1 MLTGRANA
9 LARSRANLDRP
20 RRAKTQR
27 PRRAKIQRRERT
39 STSPSLRSLRSSMR
53 AAILAKACVVSKET
67 GEESS
72 GVRCGGAR
80 AREARRKEHPSE
92 GVAVPQ
98 NTGSVGREKHEMK
111 RTKENTYVVRHGRDD
126 ARQDRALLGLVAV
139 SDGAYDFADQHEP
152 VIQDHPGASD
162 I

>member
-1 MLTGRANA
+1 VLIWTGRGVLKPSGRGVLKSCA
-9 LARSRANLDRP
+9 
-20 RRAKTQR
+20 
-27 PRRAKIQRRERT
+27 ERT

-72 GVRCGGAR
+72 GARCGGAR
-80 AREARRKEHPSE
+80 AREACRKEHPSE

-111 RTKENTYVVRHGRDD
+111 RTKENTYVVRHCRDD
-126 ARQDRALLGLVAV
+126 ARQDRALLGLVGV
-139 SDGAYDFADQHEP
+139 RWRVRFRGST
-152 VIQDHPGASD
+152 
-162 I
+162 